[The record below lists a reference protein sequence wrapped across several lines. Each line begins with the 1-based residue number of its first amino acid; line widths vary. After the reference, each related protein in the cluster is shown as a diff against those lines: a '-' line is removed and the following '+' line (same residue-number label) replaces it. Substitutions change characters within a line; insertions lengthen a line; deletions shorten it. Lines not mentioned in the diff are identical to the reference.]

1 MVSCRSFLTRK
12 FVCRGEIGKLCWFFH
27 TFRFNN
33 LVFVGGG
40 FGYADVPYVCRCGSI
55 SVAFVSSVLEFPK
68 CIFFHLSQS
77 QARAGG
83 VRSVSGSVALQEFV
97 RRLLPLLSKCKGC
110 FSALLHF
117 NYRPVCSAAQAYFWR
132 FLQNA
137 GARLYVLLRL
147 QSAKT

>member
-1 MVSCRSFLTRK
+1 MR
-12 FVCRGEIGKLCWFFH
+12 RGEIGKLCWFFH

-40 FGYADVPYVCRCGSI
+40 FRYADVPCVSRCGSI
-55 SVAFVSSVLEFPK
+55 YVAFVSSVLERELQK

-97 RRLLPLLSKCKGC
+97 CRLLPLLSKCKGC